1 MANNA
6 RRGFFRTAFDAM
18 VTAREKQAQ
27 RYVNGALMMLDD
39 DTLQANGY
47 SRHQL
52 RNARHF
58 TSII

>member
-1 MANNA
+1 MATNA

-18 VTAREKQAQ
+18 ITAREKQAQ

-39 DTLQANGY
+39 ETLKAHGY
-47 SRHQL
+47 TRDQL
-52 RNARHF
+52 RGSRHF

>member
-1 MANNA
+1 MANTA

-18 VTAREKQAQ
+18 VSAREKQAQ

-39 DTLQANGY
+39 ETLGAHGI
-47 SRHQL
+47 SRQQL
-52 RNARHF
+52 RDGRHF